1 MADDKVGT
9 DDGKSTL
16 DLSDIRDR
24 LPPSVAGTLLE
35 TAAIARAKRRGAIQG
50 RIQHYKAK
58 QGALTPRA
66 ARVLFFLKTDNPI
79 RQFATTVVEK
89 KAFEYLILFTIFANC
104 VALALYQPLPNNDN
118 TLLNENMEKVEYV
131 FLAIFTIES
140 FLKIITYGFA
150 IPSGAY
156 LRNGWNILD
165 FIIVIVGII
174 NIIFTATS
182 SSNQNIDVLRALRAF
197 RVLRPLRLVSGVPSL
212 QVVMNAIMKAM
223 VPLFHVAALVV
234 FVIIIYATIG
244 LELFNGVLHRAC
256 YHNITKKLINDPRPC
271 AASES
276 FESAHHC
283 KSGYVCLRN
292 WTGPNAGITSFDNI
306 GLSMLTVFQCITME
320 GWTNIMYSIN
330 DAVGSE
336 WPWIYFVTL
345 IILGS
350 FFVLNLVLGVL
361 SGEFSKEREKAR
373 VSGDFKKLREKRQIE
388 EDYRGYLE
396 WIGKAEDLEV
406 DVDDLQVDMEQQVA
420 AEGVR
425 FDDVEHGS
433 QGSAVEEKKVYCFRF
448 RHQLKRWHKR
458 SRRYCRL
465 VVKSQTFYWLVI
477 LAVLLNTIC
486 LAVEHYEQQRVV
498 TQFLSITNSVFVGLF
513 TIEMSIKMYALGI
526 EGYFMSLFN
535 RFDFLVVL
543 VSIIELIF
551 IAIIGGAAAL
561 GLSVLRCVRLLRI
574 FKITRYWNTLR
585 NLVAS
590 LLNSMRSIASLL
602 LLLFLFVL
610 IFALLG
616 MQIFGGRFN
625 FNKSIPRSNFDS
637 FWQSLLT
644 VFQILTGEDWNEIMY
659 NGIKA
664 LDGID
669 RFGILAVFYFIIL
682 VVVGNYILLNVFLAI
697 AVDNLANAESLTEIN
712 ERRNAK
718 RKMAKEQRLQKLQTP
733 VQSLRYGNIS
743 IGSAV
748 ENVSSE
754 ENPDDIQKLSK
765 VMYEGDLENDFSNPV
780 YKMAVFSETESE
792 LSRVEELDSNS
803 DCTEEPARPRLD
815 ASFRT
820 NTTQINWK
828 KIPDRVIVPIPK
840 ATSMFLFKS
849 TNRFRCKIFDFVTN
863 LYFSNIILIII
874 ILSSIT
880 LAAEDPLGKD
890 KIRNQVLSYC
900 DKTFTAIFCVEA
912 AMKMIAFGVIM
923 HEGSYFRNIFNI
935 LDMIVIAVS
944 IADYTI
950 AEENLKQL
958 KVLRVLRVLR
968 PLRALNRA
976 RGLKHVVQC
985 VFVAIKTIWSI
996 MLVTL
1001 LLVFMFAVIG
1011 VQLFK
1016 GRFYFC
1022 TDASKMDNS
1031 TCKGSYY
1038 NYPTGD
1044 LNYLQVEPR
1053 IWKES
1058 SFNFDN
1064 VPNAMMTLFTI
1075 TTFEGW
1081 PSILYRAIDATEAG
1095 RGPSRNHQP
1104 LVAIYFVIYIII
1116 VAFFMVNIFVGF
1128 VIVTFQTEGEQEY
1141 RNCDLDKNQ
1150 RNCIEFALKTKPQ
1163 KRYIPKNKLQLAVWK
1178 LATSLGF
1185 EYTIFGLI
1193 TLNTMTLMMQV
1204 YRPSRVYND
1213 VLEYLNIGFTVLFGL
1228 EAILK
1233 IVAFKPQNYFR
1244 DKWNV
1249 FDFVI
1254 VVGSIIDIVISEIYK
1269 DSSNVT
1275 VDFSVNFFRLF
1286 RAMRLVKLLS
1296 RGGGMRTLLWTFMK
1310 SFQALPY
1317 VGLLIVFVFFIYAV
1331 IGMQLFGTVLTSPGS
1346 AITEYNNFHSFF
1358 SSVLVLFRCATGENW
1373 QLITLSCTWRTGNGC
1388 SENSC
1393 GSNISY
1399 LYFSSFYVLSSF
1411 LVINLFVAVI
1421 MDNFDYLTRDISILG
1436 PHHLDEF
1443 VQAWSF
1449 FDPEATGRIK
1459 FDDMVKLLR
1468 RISPPLGLGKLCP
1481 DSTAYRNLMGMHM
1494 PLGTDNNVK
1503 FNATIFALVRKQ
1515 LKIKLDGNLDLRDRE
1530 LRNIIKRIWP
1540 RTPNKLLDEI
1550 VPLSLKDNDITIA
1563 KIYALLII
1571 RNFIRRRRERQ
1582 AKQRREQTSNEI
1594 QVGIRVLQDLG
1605 QTNLR
1610 RASGELRS
1618 DDDDE
1623 EEDIKTHAKSQ
1634 FTLRTFNQSL
1644 YRFGSS
1650 LKINSSSDLASQKS
1664 SSIDSIKNKYCKAP
1678 IVYSSQNTHFSEAET
1693 PNSVDNRYEVSTS
1706 KDMRHETSQQNKRL
1720 ELQTFTDSKE
1730 GTSRLNEG
1738 LRNAD
1743 IPDSGYTKDKDGGIV
1758 NKLYGIDITNTGSSG
1773 NGSGVIDSG
1782 SMPYGPYGDTLKTK
1796 VSDRINRSTLTGKI
1810 HYRKS
1815 SFERVS
1821 VV

>member
-1 MADDKVGT
+1 
-9 DDGKSTL
+9 
-16 DLSDIRDR
+16 
-24 LPPSVAGTLLE
+24 
-35 TAAIARAKRRGAIQG
+35 
-50 RIQHYKAK
+50 
-58 QGALTPRA
+58 RA

-89 KAFEYLILFTIFANC
+89 KYPLTFEYLILFTIFANC

-420 AEGVR
+420 GTQNFYIIFLNLNFNFKFSLV
-425 FDDVEHGS
+425 
-433 QGSAVEEKKVYCFRF
+433 F

-733 VQSLRYGNIS
+733 VQSLRYGNI
-743 IGSAV
+743 
-748 ENVSSE
+748 
-754 ENPDDIQKLSK
+754 
-765 VMYEGDLENDFSNPV
+765 
-780 YKMAVFSETESE
+780 
-792 LSRVEELDSNS
+792 
-803 DCTEEPARPRLD
+803 TEEPARPRLD

-1269 DSSNVT
+1269 VGIELVLKITDSSNVT

-1550 VPLSLKDNDITIA
+1550 LFNFSDNDITIA

-1594 QVGIRVLQDLG
+1594 QVICLFP
-1605 QTNLR
+1605 
-1610 RASGELRS
+1610 
-1618 DDDDE
+1618 
-1623 EEDIKTHAKSQ
+1623 K
-1634 FTLRTFNQSL
+1634 
-1644 YRFGSS
+1644 
-1650 LKINSSSDLASQKS
+1650 
-1664 SSIDSIKNKYCKAP
+1664 
-1678 IVYSSQNTHFSEAET
+1678 
-1693 PNSVDNRYEVSTS
+1693 
-1706 KDMRHETSQQNKRL
+1706 
-1720 ELQTFTDSKE
+1720 
-1730 GTSRLNEG
+1730 
-1738 LRNAD
+1738 
-1743 IPDSGYTKDKDGGIV
+1743 
-1758 NKLYGIDITNTGSSG
+1758 
-1773 NGSGVIDSG
+1773 
-1782 SMPYGPYGDTLKTK
+1782 
-1796 VSDRINRSTLTGKI
+1796 
-1810 HYRKS
+1810 
-1815 SFERVS
+1815 
-1821 VV
+1821 